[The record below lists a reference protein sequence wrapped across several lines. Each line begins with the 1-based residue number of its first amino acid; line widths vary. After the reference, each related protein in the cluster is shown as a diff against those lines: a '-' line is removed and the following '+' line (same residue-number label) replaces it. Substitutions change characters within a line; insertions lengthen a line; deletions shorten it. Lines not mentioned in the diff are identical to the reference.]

1 MLNEPWVLH
10 PGEAKSEGEKLL
22 TVSDAAL
29 HLQAMKQAEDGS
41 KDIIVRLTEIYGS
54 RGTASVTPGFGFC
67 KAYLCN
73 MLEEQETE
81 LAVNNGVVMLPYQTH
96 EIVTVRF
103 VR

>member
-1 MLNEPWVLH
+1 
-10 PGEAKSEGEKLL
+10 
-22 TVSDAAL
+22 
-29 HLQAMKQAEDGS
+29 MKQAEDGS

-73 MLEEQETE
+73 MLEEQRRSF
-81 LAVNNGVVMLPYQTH
+81 GGQQRVVMLPYQTH